1 MTITDILNH
10 ARQRAR
16 TKGIPDALSYLRGA
30 LQVAGSEKNALKLR
44 RLKRELEQVKEF

>member
-1 MTITDILNH
+1 MTLTDILTR

-30 LQVAGSEKNALKLR
+30 LQVVGSEKNQLKLR
-44 RLKRELEQVKEF
+44 RLKRELEQIQEF